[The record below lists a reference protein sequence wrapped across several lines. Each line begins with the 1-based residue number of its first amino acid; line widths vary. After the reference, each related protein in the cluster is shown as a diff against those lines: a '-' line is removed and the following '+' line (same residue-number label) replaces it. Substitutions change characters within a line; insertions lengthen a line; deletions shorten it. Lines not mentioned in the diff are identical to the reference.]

1 MAKGLTKRPE
11 TVPPPE
17 PRSAVYAGRFALA
30 YLLVIVAFG
39 GMIGLFGYL
48 VSRSDS
54 NARWS
59 AYEPTGT
66 KPFDRAQSIANHV
79 GNRYLHQGRPIAV
92 IDAQPPI
99 IQNTVVDGIAVSRPS
114 SSGVGGGTNS
124 LEPANDTV
132 MYVFCGRARGCGL
145 PSSAA
150 ADAEPL
156 LRRESLE
163 LALYTFKYVKGVT
176 SIVTLLPPQK
186 GSIPAVYLRRTAFE
200 DQLAKPL
207 KETLPAYRSVSAES
221 VPQFEFSAVEG
232 LTANSL
238 FSAKF
243 DRLPSGQAIL
253 VLGTGSQ

>member
-1 MAKGLTKRPE
+1 VAKAVDERPE
-11 TVPPPE
+11 TVPPLK
-17 PRSAVYAGRFALA
+17 PRAAVYGGRFALA

-39 GMIGLFGYL
+39 GMIGLFSYL

-54 NARWS
+54 NAAWS
-59 AYEPTGT
+59 AYKPTGT
-66 KPFDRAQSIANHV
+66 KPFDRAQKIANHV

-114 SSGVGGGTNS
+114 SSGVGGGTDS

-132 MYVFCGRARGCGL
+132 MYVFCGRARGCGV
-145 PSSAA
+145 PTKAA

-156 LRRESLE
+156 FRRESLE

-186 GSIPAVYLRRTAFE
+186 GSIPAIYLRRDAFE
-200 DQLAKPL
+200 KELSKPL
-207 KETLPAYRSVSAES
+207 RETLPPYRSISADS
-221 VPQFEFSAVEG
+221 VPPFERSAVETM
-232 LTANSL
+232 TANNL
-238 FSAKF
+238 FAAKF

-253 VLGTGSQ
+253 VLGTGTQ